1 LKIMSGIIFYNG
13 PSLIDGSPIVG
24 IAIDSSK
31 NRKTGGLIQCYI
43 IRSNI
48 APLDASKTGA
58 DVSICGS
65 CKHRGMPTNNPMKKQ
80 AEGRGCYVNL
90 GQGPTIVYKGLKRG
104 IYPQATPEQAQAF
117 TAGQGVRL
125 GAYGDPAAIPKA
137 VWDRMILAKASF
149 WTGYTHNLKV
159 QPSMSDLCMVSADN
173 QQQSASAKS
182 HGRRSFRVIPLAQWK
197 AKGKAAVSSHE
208 ILCPASAEA
217 GSRVTCDSCK
227 LCNGTKSKGKS
238 IAIVAHG
245 SGAKYA

>member
-1 LKIMSGIIFYNG
+1 MSGIIFYQG

-24 IAIDSSK
+24 IAINSSK

-43 IRSNI
+43 IRSDVS
-48 APLDASKTGA
+48 PLDASKTGA

-65 CKHRGMPTNNPMKKQ
+65 CKHRGTPTDNPMKKQ
-80 AEGRGCYVNL
+80 AEGRACYTNL
-90 GQGPTIVYKGLKRG
+90 GQGPTIVYKGLQRG
-104 IYPQATPEQAQAF
+104 IYPHATAAEAQAF

-125 GAYGDPAAIPKA
+125 GAYGDPAAIPRDA
-137 VWDRMILAKASF
+137 WNVLLTSASF
-149 WTGYTHNLKV
+149 HTGYTHNLKV
-159 QPSMSDLCMVSADN
+159 QPSMADLCMVSADS
-173 QQQSASAKS
+173 QQQSAGAKS
-182 HGRRSFRVIPLAQWK
+182 HGRRSFRVIPLAQWQ

-217 GSRVTCDSCK
+217 GSRVQCNSCK

>member
-1 LKIMSGIIFYNG
+1 MSGIIFYQG

-24 IAIDSSK
+24 IAINSSK

-43 IRSNI
+43 IRSDI
-48 APLDASKTGA
+48 SPLDASKSGA
-58 DVSICGS
+58 DVSICGT
-65 CKHRGMPTNNPMKKQ
+65 CKHRGKPTANPEKKQ

-90 GQGPTIVYKGLKRG
+90 GQGPTVVYKGLQRG
-104 IYPQATPEQAQAF
+104 IYPHATPEQAQEF

-137 VWDRMILAKASF
+137 VWDMALTKASF

-159 QPSMSDLCMVSADN
+159 QPSMSSLCMVSADN
-173 QQQSASAKS
+173 QQQSASAKA
-182 HGRRSFRVIPLAQWK
+182 HGRRSFRVIPLAQWQ

-208 ILCPASAEA
+208 ILCPASSEA
-217 GSRVTCDSCK
+217 GARVTCDSCK

-245 SGAKYA
+245 LGAKYA

>member
-1 LKIMSGIIFYNG
+1 MSGIIFYQG
-13 PSLIDGSPIVG
+13 PSSIDGSPIVG

-31 NRKTGGLIQCYI
+31 NRKTGGLIQTYI
-43 IRSNI
+43 IRSDI

-65 CKHRGMPTNNPMKKQ
+65 CKHRGMPTDNPMKKQ
-80 AEGRGCYVNL
+80 AEGRACYVNL
-90 GQGPTIVYKGLKRG
+90 GRGPTTVYKGLKRG
-104 IYPQATPEQAQAF
+104 IYPHATPDQAQEF

-125 GAYGDPAAIPKA
+125 GAYGDPAAIPRA
-137 VWDRMILAKASF
+137 AWDVLLAKASF

-159 QPSMSDLCMVSADN
+159 QPSMADLCMVSAGS
-173 QQQSASAKS
+173 QQQSASAKA

-217 GSRVTCDSCK
+217 GSRVTCDKCK

-245 SGAKYA
+245 AGAKYA

>member
-1 LKIMSGIIFYNG
+1 MPEIIFYQG

-43 IRSNI
+43 IRSDI

-65 CKHRGMPTNNPMKKQ
+65 CKHRGTPTDNPEKKQ
-80 AEGRGCYVNL
+80 AELRGCYVNL
-90 GQGPTIVYKGLKRG
+90 GQGQTIVFKGLKRG
-104 IYPQATPEQAQAF
+104 IYKQATPAEVQAF

-125 GAYGDPAAIPKA
+125 GTYGDPAAIPRA
-137 VWDRMILAKASF
+137 AWGMLLVKASF

-159 QPSMSDLCMVSADN
+159 QPSMSDLCMVSADS
-173 QQQSASAKS
+173 QQQSASAKA
-182 HGRRSFRVIPLAQWK
+182 HGRRSFRVIPLTQWK

-208 ILCPASAEA
+208 ILCPASTEA
-217 GSRVTCDSCK
+217 GSRVTCDKCK